1 MKWRKFDKK
10 VNDELSGHQSEVDID
25 ALWGALEPEV
35 DAINAEKKKRRRAG
49 LWWFFGG
56 FLLIGVGAMIL
67 FFNQNEAVSIAN
79 FDNENKAIKQTT
91 AATFNENKAVESVA
105 KTVDDITKKEVAEAN
120 LNIKNTPSVI
130 SQNNISNSKN
140 VIPKNQYSFN
150 AEKLDASNNFEKSN
164 NLNKNQNSIQ
174 NKNAAAIG
182 NDLNKKMDVLAQKN
196 TPIFNEKES
205 KEETDNQISKNNSAV
220 FDNQRLSP
228 KDKNQLFQ
236 LPIDLLKNLDYAA
249 TELTRETLTNEEKSA
264 LEKEVE
270 ERMAKEEKR
279 AQKKFNASA
288 NFYGGMSLANRNL
301 TANGDS
307 LTNELTQLRKKT
319 EQNLETIQLGLQFN
333 WQHKKTGLELT
344 SGINYTQI
352 NEKFEYKVNEVT
364 VDSIVGIE
372 AFYRNVNGDTI
383 AIMGMI
389 PETTTANIH
398 KRHFNKY
405 RMIDIP
411 ILLGYRKRLGDFSI
425 GAQAGVF
432 VNLKLQTSGRFF
444 NNETQTIDI
453 DKADIFKTKV
463 GLSYYLGATVDYH
476 LTENWSVSAAPFVRH
491 LPSNFAKA
499 SYGLEQKYT
508 LYGLNVGLRY
518 SF

>member
-279 AQKKFNASA
+279 AQKKF
-288 NFYGGMSLANRNL
+288 
-301 TANGDS
+301 
-307 LTNELTQLRKKT
+307 
-319 EQNLETIQLGLQFN
+319 
-333 WQHKKTGLELT
+333 
-344 SGINYTQI
+344 
-352 NEKFEYKVNEVT
+352 
-364 VDSIVGIE
+364 
-372 AFYRNVNGDTI
+372 
-383 AIMGMI
+383 
-389 PETTTANIH
+389 
-398 KRHFNKY
+398 
-405 RMIDIP
+405 
-411 ILLGYRKRLGDFSI
+411 
-425 GAQAGVF
+425 
-432 VNLKLQTSGRFF
+432 
-444 NNETQTIDI
+444 
-453 DKADIFKTKV
+453 
-463 GLSYYLGATVDYH
+463 
-476 LTENWSVSAAPFVRH
+476 
-491 LPSNFAKA
+491 
-499 SYGLEQKYT
+499 
-508 LYGLNVGLRY
+508 
-518 SF
+518 